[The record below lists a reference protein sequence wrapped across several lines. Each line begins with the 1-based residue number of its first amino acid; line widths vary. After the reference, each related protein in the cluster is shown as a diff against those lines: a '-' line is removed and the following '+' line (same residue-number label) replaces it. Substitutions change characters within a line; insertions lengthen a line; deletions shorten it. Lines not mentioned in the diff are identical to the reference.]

1 MINYYITLTT
11 AKAISHVKISV
22 VKVFDKFRQNS
33 LVKIALS
40 RYVKFMLRR
49 KLLINLLIVLV
60 CGTVAVSLPIIVNN
74 LQKSRDIVAQT
85 EDWQLVSIY
94 VGNQYK
100 NLRDNYN
107 IWQIELRHG
116 DKVIP
121 WSEIF
126 ATIQN
131 DPTKVDYDT
140 TQLRLLENGDG
151 FVYLTKTTAAAV
163 VTYQNKSC
171 LLQ

>member
-1 MINYYITLTT
+1 
-11 AKAISHVKISV
+11 
-22 VKVFDKFRQNS
+22 
-33 LVKIALS
+33 
-40 RYVKFMLRR
+40 MLRR

-74 LQKSRDIVAQT
+74 MQKSSNATTPTQ
-85 EDWQLVSIY
+85 DWQLVSIY

-100 NLRDNYN
+100 NLKDNYN

-131 DPTKVDYDT
+131 DPTKIDYDT
-140 TQLRLLENGDG
+140 TKLRLLENGDG

-163 VTYQNKSC
+163 VTYQGKSC